1 MSDHHEANDR
11 AFLSAEAAYLREPAW
26 RTGEDE
32 PDDPAELLRYVAR
45 IAFAAGVDHGQR
57 EAETRLRR
65 AVATA
70 LDAPAS
76 EADAAGFDAM
86 ERALNAPA
94 DVRREARALDV
105 WGIIRGLRDEYRG
118 TPATPKTET
127 DR

>member
-1 MSDHHEANDR
+1 MS
-11 AFLSAEAAYLREPAW
+11 
-26 RTGEDE
+26 
-32 PDDPAELLRYVAR
+32 AELLRYVAR

-65 AVATA
+65 AVAAA
-70 LDAPAS
+70 LDAPAP

-94 DVRREARALDV
+94 EVLRGARALDM
-105 WGIIRGLRDEYRG
+105 WEIIRGLRDEYCG
-118 TPATPKTET
+118 TTTPKDT